1 MNGQLS
7 EQPLAEL
14 IREISTKSL
23 SGRLRLE
30 HERVHAVAYFENGEF
45 LYAAANT
52 RTMRIREYLKSGE
65 VVSEQ
70 DLAQIDERV
79 SDTDL
84 IKVLMGRKLLAQAVA
99 EQFQAR
105 QVADVLRLAL
115 LWTEGAWEFE
125 SRSRLNEEFNLK
137 IDVDALLLE
146 ASRRLPA
153 KFAASRFTN
162 AAEIITPVNEPLVNG
177 NLLPAEVFLLSRVDR
192 PTTVRD
198 VVAVSGLAQEETL
211 GHLYTLTLA
220 GLLKRERWPTAFQD
234 EQPTPKKVVAPPAP
248 PPPPPVEREPVQ
260 DADPKDVENFV
271 MRVKN
276 ARTHYEALGVAREV
290 SAAELK
296 TVYYQLAR
304 RYHPD
309 RFRKSDAGLIKRI
322 ESAFA
327 RITQAYDTLHDDQ
340 LRASY
345 NAKLEARRKV
355 EQIVDESAKVSVP
368 APEPTPEAAGAAEPV
383 VSAAERAATQFKEGL
398 MALEQGQKKLALGLF
413 AYAARAVPNE
423 PRYRASYGQ
432 LLAGNEATQRAAEA
446 ELNAAIKLDPKNTEY
461 RMILAELYRDL
472 GLKLR
477 AKGEAERAVAADPN
491 NRKARD
497 LLRSLK

>member
-30 HERVHAVAYFENGEF
+30 HERVHAVAYFEDGKF

-52 RTMRIREYLKSGE
+52 RTMRIREYLIKAE
-65 VVSEQ
+65 VVSDQ
-70 DLAQIDERV
+70 VWAQIDERV

-84 IKVLMGRKLLAQAVA
+84 IKVLCTQKLLSPAVA
-99 EQFQAR
+99 EQIQAR

-115 LWTEGAWEFE
+115 LWTDGGWEFE
-125 SRSRLNEEFNLK
+125 SRSRLNEQFDLK
-137 IDVDALLLE
+137 LDLDALLLE
-146 ASRRLPA
+146 ASRRLPP

-198 VVAVSGLAQEETL
+198 LVAVTGLGQEETL
-211 GHLYTLTLA
+211 GHLYALTLL
-220 GLLKRERWPTAFQD
+220 GLLKRERWPTGFRST
-234 EQPTPKKVVAPPAP
+234 QPTPKKVVAPPAP
-248 PPPPPVEREPVQ
+248 PPPPVERPTVPDTEPQ
-260 DADPKDVENFV
+260 DVENFV
-271 MRVKN
+271 VRVKN
-276 ARTHYEALGVAREV
+276 AQTHYDALGVAHEV
-290 SAAELK
+290 SALELK

-309 RFRKSDAGLIKRI
+309 RFRKSEAGLVTRI

-327 RITQAYDTLHDDQ
+327 RITQAYDTLYDDK

-345 NAKLEARRKV
+345 DAKLAARKKV
-355 EQIVDESAKVSVP
+355 EQIVDASPKVSAP
-368 APEPTPEAAGAAEPV
+368 ATEPEPVAEGTVEPE

-398 MALEQGQKKLALGLF
+398 MALEQGQKRVALGLF
-413 AYAARAVPNE
+413 ASAARAVPNE

-432 LLAGNEATQRAAEA
+432 LLAGNETTRRAAEA

-461 RMILAELYRDL
+461 RMMLAELYRDL

-477 AKGEAERAVAADPN
+477 AKGEAERAVGADPN

-497 LLRSLK
+497 LLRSLT